1 MRSSLLAV
9 AMALLAVPGLAGKK
23 EEAPVPLTME
33 HTHPSGSFTVRT
45 PAGWTSQPVPG
56 RPEVFESSDGSLVVR
71 FVWRNGE
78 TGYDSLH
85 VDCMLERL
93 AGPMETGPQ
102 VEYEYD
108 FLGGAVG
115 SRRVLDSAFLVEYDE
130 PILGHRG
137 WRQRNVTVVGEGQS
151 LCIITHAPQALMKK
165 KASPAKQV
173 LDDIVLSIAFNK

>member
-1 MRSSLLAV
+1 MRPSLLAL
-9 AMALLAVPGLAGKK
+9 ALALLAADVQAGKK
-23 EEAPVPLTME
+23 KEEPPVPLTME
-33 HTHPSGSFTVRT
+33 HAHPSGRFSFRT
-45 PAGWTSQPVPG
+45 PSGWTSRPVAG
-56 RPEVFESSDGSLVVR
+56 RPELFESSDGSLVVR
-71 FVWRNGE
+71 FVWREGE

-93 AGPMETGPQ
+93 AGPMDTRPQ

-130 PILGHRG
+130 PILGHRD

-151 LCIITHAPQALMKK
+151 LCIITHAPRALMKK
-165 KASPAKQV
+165 KSPAKQV
-173 LDDIVLSIAFNK
+173 LDDVVLSVAFK